1 MKRREFIVDKLDR
14 FSINNIR
21 KEYLNFFKSKGH
33 LTEQSFSLIPKND
46 KSLLLI
52 GAGMAPL
59 KKYFT
64 GAEVPPSKRMATCQ
78 KCVRTG
84 DVDNVGLTA
93 RHLTFFEMLG
103 NFSFGDYFKEEA
115 IAWAWELLTDVL
127 KIEKDRLWV
136 TVYLEDDEAENIW
149 HTKVGIPMERIV
161 RLGKDDN
168 FWELEVGPSGPCS
181 EIYYDTGDDRG
192 CGSPDC
198 KPGCD
203 CNRYIEIWNLVFT
216 QFDKDEKGVYHPL
229 PNPNI
234 DTGMGLERVA
244 AVLQD
249 KPTVFDVEPLN
260 LIVNKASEI
269 CRIPYGQNKKS
280 DIAMKI
286 ICDHSRAATFMI
298 GDGVIPSNEGRGYV
312 LRRLIRR
319 AIRRG
324 KSLGINGEFLTG
336 TAKVV
341 IDNWKEAYPVLSEK
355 ESYILKVL
363 SLEEERF
370 KKTIDQG
377 LELLMKEIQILK
389 ETDKKEL
396 EGKVAFKLYDTYGF
410 PSELTEEILK
420 ENGFSLN
427 KEQFIKVMEDHRQ
440 MARDARKSTG
450 ASGWKE
456 NDFTIDTDKTVFTG
470 YNNLEDSS
478 EVVAIVV
485 GSEQVNTINEGQS
498 GIIVV
503 DKTPFYAESG
513 GQTGDRG
520 EFIADD
526 MLAKVTDTHKL
537 NNDIFLHETNVV
549 KGSISVGD
557 SITAKVD
564 ADRRKNTAKNH
575 TCTHL
580 LHRVLRQMLGDH
592 VNQAGSY
599 VSEDRLRFDYTHFEA
614 VDHKTLKEI
623 EKRVNEA
630 ILADYMV
637 RTDILNIEEAKK
649 SGATALFDEKYQEKV
664 RVVSVGDFS
673 KELCGGTH
681 IDETAKIGLFK
692 IVSEGSIASG
702 IRRIEAITGR
712 AAINYLREL
721 DNLTDELSISM
732 KTTKDELLNK
742 VNMLKKEAK
751 DKDKEIQKLN
761 NELLRGNISE
771 ILDKYEEINGI
782 KLFALYLKD
791 KDANTLREIAD
802 RIKDKN
808 ESCAVIL
815 ASDLGDKVLFVSAV
829 TKDLVE
835 KGVHAGNMV
844 KEAAVIAGGG
854 GGGRPDFA
862 QAGGKNPGKI
872 DEAIEAVKKQLSMNK

>member
-1 MKRREFIVDKLDR
+1 MDKLDR

-64 GAEVPPSKRMATCQ
+64 GAEIPPAKRMATCQ

-84 DVDNVGLTA
+84 DVENVGLTA

-103 NFSFGDYFKEEA
+103 NFSFGDYFKNEA
-115 IAWAWELLTDVL
+115 IVWAWELLTDVL
-127 KIEKDRLWV
+127 KIDKDRLWV

-149 HTKVGIPMERIV
+149 HTKVGIPMEKIV

-181 EIYYDTGDDRG
+181 EIYYDTGEDRG

-203 CNRYIEIWNLVFT
+203 CNRFIEIWNLVFT
-216 QFDKDEKGVYHPL
+216 QFDKDEQGVYHPL

-244 AVLQD
+244 CVLQD
-249 KPTVFDVEPLN
+249 KPTVFDVEPLIF
-260 LIVNKASEI
+260 IVNKVSEI
-269 CRIPYGQNKKS
+269 CKIPYGQNLES
-280 DIAMKI
+280 DVAMKV

-319 AIRRG
+319 AIRKG
-324 KSLGINGEFLTG
+324 KSLGINGEFLTK

-341 IDNWKEAYPVLSEK
+341 IDNWKEVYPELGEK
-355 ESYILKVL
+355 EKYILKVL

-370 KKTIDQG
+370 KITIDQG
-377 LELLMKEIQILK
+377 LELLMKEIQLLK
-389 ETDKKEL
+389 ETNKKEL
-396 EGKVAFKLYDTYGF
+396 EGNVAFKLYDTYGF
-410 PSELTEEILK
+410 PSELTEEILM
-420 ENGFSLN
+420 ENGISLN
-427 KEQFIKVMEDHRQ
+427 KEQFNAEFEEHRQ
-440 MARDARKSTG
+440 MAREARKATG
-450 ASGWKE
+450 ASGWKD
-456 NDFTIDTDKTVFTG
+456 NDFTLDTDKTIFTG
-470 YNNLEDSS
+470 YNKLEDLS
-478 EVVAIVV
+478 EVIAIVV

-498 GIIVV
+498 GIIVL
-503 DKTPFYAESG
+503 DKTPFYAEGG
-513 GQTGDRG
+513 GQTGDTG
-520 EFIADD
+520 EFTADE
-526 MLAKVTDTHKL
+526 MLAKVTDTHKF
-537 NNDIFLHETNVV
+537 NNGIYLHDTNLV

-557 SITAKVD
+557 TITAKVNTD
-564 ADRRKNTAKNH
+564 QRNNTAKNH
-575 TCTHL
+575 TCTHI
-580 LHRVLRQMLGDH
+580 LHKVLREILGDH

-614 VDHKTLKEI
+614 LDKKTLKEI

-630 ILADYMV
+630 ILSDYTV
-637 RTDILNIEEAKK
+637 KTDILSMEEAKK
-649 SGATALFDEKYQEKV
+649 SGAVALFDEKYEEMV

-681 IDETAKIGLFK
+681 IDQTAKIGMFK
-692 IVSEGSIASG
+692 IISEGSIASG

-712 AAINYLREL
+712 AVIDYMQEL

-732 KTTKDELLNK
+732 KTTKDELLSK
-742 VNMLKKEAK
+742 VNLLKKEAK
-751 DKDKEIQKLN
+751 DKDKEIQRLN
-761 NELLRGNISE
+761 NEILKSNINE

-782 KLFALYLKD
+782 KLFAIKFKG

-802 RIKDKN
+802 KIRDKN

-829 TKDLVE
+829 TKDLA
-835 KGVHAGNMV
+835 KGGIHAGNMV
-844 KEAAVIAGGG
+844 KEAAMIAGGG

-862 QAGGKNPGKI
+862 QAGGKNPEKI
-872 DEAIEAVKKQLSMNK
+872 DEAISAVRKQISMMP

>member
-1 MKRREFIVDKLDR
+1 MDKLDR

-21 KEYLNFFKSKGH
+21 KQYLNFFKSKGH

-84 DVDNVGLTA
+84 DIDNVGLTA

-115 IAWAWELLTDVL
+115 IVWAWELLTEVL
-127 KIEKDRLWV
+127 KIDKNRLWV
-136 TVYLEDDEAENIW
+136 TVYLEDDEAEEIW

-181 EIYYDTGDDRG
+181 EIYYDTGREG
-192 CGSPDC
+192 CGCPDC

-203 CNRYIEIWNLVFT
+203 CNKYIEIWNLVFT

-244 AVLQD
+244 SVLQG
-249 KPTVFDVEPLN
+249 KPTVYDVEPLIY
-260 LIVNKASEI
+260 IVNKVSEI
-269 CRIPYGQNKKS
+269 SKIPYGQKNQN

-319 AIRRG
+319 AIRQG
-324 KSLGINGEFLTG
+324 KFLGIHNEFLTK
-336 TAKVV
+336 TVKVV
-341 IDNWKEAYPVLSEK
+341 IDNWKEAYPELSQK
-355 ESYILKVL
+355 ESYILKVV
-363 SLEEERF
+363 SLEEEKF
-370 KKTIDQG
+370 KITIDQG
-377 LELLMKEIQILK
+377 LELLMKEIQTLK
-389 ETDKKEL
+389 ETNQKVLD
-396 EGKVAFKLYDTYGF
+396 GKAAFKLYDTYGF
-410 PSELTEEILK
+410 PQELTDEILN

-427 KEQFIKVMEDHRQ
+427 KEEFLSVMEEYRQ
-440 MARDARKSTG
+440 MARNARKSTG
-450 ASGWKE
+450 ASGWKDNE
-456 NDFTIDTDKTVFTG
+456 FTLNTDKTIFTG
-470 YNNLEDSS
+470 YDNLTDNA
-478 EVVAIVV
+478 EVIAIIVD
-485 GSEQVNTINEGQS
+485 SEQVNTINEGQS
-498 GIIVV
+498 GIIVL
-503 DKTPFYAESG
+503 DRTPFYAEGG
-513 GQTGDRG
+513 GQKGDTG
-520 EFIADD
+520 EFVSNGS
-526 MLAKVTDTHKL
+526 LAKVTDTKKF
-537 NNDIFLHETNVV
+537 NNAIYLHETNVV
-549 KGSISVGD
+549 EGSISVGD
-557 SITAKVD
+557 KITADVNKD
-564 ADRRKNTAKNH
+564 QRKNTAKNH
-575 TCTHL
+575 TSTHI
-580 LHRVLRQMLGDH
+580 LHKVLKEILGDH

-614 VDHKTLKEI
+614 VDHETLKEI
-623 EKRVNEA
+623 ERRVNEA
-630 ILADYMV
+630 ILSDYQV
-637 RTDILNIEEAKK
+637 KTDILNIEQARK
-649 SGATALFDEKYQEKV
+649 SGAMALFDEKYDEMV

-673 KELCGGTH
+673 LELCGGTH

-712 AAINYLREL
+712 KAIEYLNEIH
-721 DNLTDELSISM
+721 NLTDELSLSM
-732 KTTKDELLNK
+732 KTTKDELLSK
-742 VNMLKKEAK
+742 VNLLKKESK
-751 DKDKEIQKLN
+751 EKDKEIQKLN
-761 NELLRGNISE
+761 NE
-771 ILDKYEEINGI
+771 ILKNNMSQILEKYDEINGI
-782 KLFALYLKD
+782 KLFAVKFKD
-791 KDANTLREIAD
+791 KDANSLREIAD
-802 RIKDKN
+802 KIKDKN

-829 TKDLVE
+829 TKDLVNN
-835 KGVHAGNMV
+835 GIHAGNMV
-844 KEAAVIAGGG
+844 KTAASIAGGG

-862 QAGGKNPGKI
+862 QAGGKNPEKI
-872 DEAIEAVKKQLSMNK
+872 DQAIEEVKKQIMNKNK

>member
-1 MKRREFIVDKLDR
+1 VDKLDR

-440 MARDARKSTG
+440 MARDARKATG

-456 NDFTIDTDKTVFTG
+456 NDFTIDTDKTIFIG
-470 YNNLEDSS
+470 YNNLEDSC

-557 SITAKVD
+557 TITAKVD

-782 KLFALYLKD
+782 KLFALSLKD

-835 KGVHAGNMV
+835 RGVHAGNMV

>member
-1 MKRREFIVDKLDR
+1 MDKLDR

-46 KSLLLI
+46 KSLLLV

-84 DVDNVGLTA
+84 DIDNVGLTA

-115 IAWAWELLTDVL
+115 IVWAWELLTDVL
-127 KIEKDRLWV
+127 KIDKDRLWV
-136 TVYLEDDEAENIW
+136 TVYLEDDEAEQIW
-149 HTKVGIPMERIV
+149 HKKVGIPMERIV

-181 EIYYDTGDDRG
+181 EIYYDTGADRG
-192 CGSPDC
+192 CDSSDC

-216 QFDKDEKGVYHPL
+216 QFDKDEQGVYHPL

-244 AVLQD
+244 SVLQD
-249 KPTVFDVEPLN
+249 KPTVFDVEPLIQIIKKVEEISD
-260 LIVNKASEI
+260 LKYGLDNK
-269 CRIPYGQNKKS
+269 Y
-280 DIAMKI
+280 DTAMKI

-319 AIRRG
+319 AIRQG
-324 KSLGINGEFLTG
+324 KSLGIHNEFLTK
-336 TAKVV
+336 TVKLV
-341 IDNWKEAYPVLSEK
+341 INNWKEAYPALAEK
-355 ESYILKVL
+355 ENYILKVVK
-363 SLEEERF
+363 LEEERF
-370 KKTIDQG
+370 KITIDQG
-377 LELLMKEIQILK
+377 LELLMKEIQTLK
-389 ETDKKEL
+389 DNNEKVFD
-396 EGKVAFKLYDTYGF
+396 GKSAFKLYDTYGF
-410 PSELTEEILK
+410 PSELTEEILN
-420 ENGFSLN
+420 ENNLSLN
-427 KEQFIKVMEDHRQ
+427 KEQLLTVMEDHRQ
-440 MARDARKSTG
+440 MARDARRSTG
-450 ASGWKE
+450 ASGWKD
-456 NDFTIDTDKTVFTG
+456 NDFTLEVDKTKFTG
-470 YNNLEDSS
+470 YNNLTDSA
-478 EVVAIVV
+478 EVIAIIVD
-485 GSEQVNTINEGQS
+485 SEQVNTIEEGQS
-498 GIIVV
+498 GIIVL
-503 DKTPFYAESG
+503 DKTPFYAEGG
-513 GQTGDRG
+513 GQNGDTG
-520 EFIADD
+520 EFIADG
-526 MLAKVTDTHKL
+526 MTALVTDTKKF
-537 NNDIFLHETNVV
+537 NNSIYLHETNIVN
-549 KGSISVGD
+549 GSISVGD
-557 SITAKVD
+557 KLTANVNKD
-564 ADRRKNTAKNH
+564 QRKNTAKNH
-575 TCTHL
+575 TCTHI
-580 LHRVLRQMLGDH
+580 LHKVLKEVLGQH

-614 VDHKTLKEI
+614 VDHETLKEI
-623 EKRVNEA
+623 ENKVNEA
-630 ILADYMV
+630 ILADYQV
-637 RTDILNIEEAKK
+637 NTDILSIDQARN
-649 SGATALFDEKYQEKV
+649 SGAMALFDEKYEDMV
-664 RVVSVGDFS
+664 RVVSVGDYS

-692 IVSEGSIASG
+692 ILSEGSIASG
-702 IRRIEAITGR
+702 VRRIEAITGR
-712 AAINYLREL
+712 KAIEYLNDL
-721 DNLTDELSISM
+721 NNLTDELSISM
-732 KTTKDELLNK
+732 KTTKEDLVSK
-742 VNMLKKEAK
+742 VNLLKKESK

-761 NELLRGNISE
+761 NEILKNNISQ

-782 KLFALYLKD
+782 KLFAIKFIN
-791 KDANTLREIAD
+791 KDANSLREIAD
-802 RIKDKN
+802 KIKDKN

-815 ASDLGDKVLFVSAV
+815 ASDLGDKVLFVAAV

-835 KGVHAGNMV
+835 KGIHAGNMV
-844 KEAAVIAGGG
+844 KIAASIAGGG

-872 DEAIEAVKKQLSMNK
+872 DEALEEVKKQISINK

>member
-1 MKRREFIVDKLDR
+1 MDKLDR

-64 GAEVPPSKRMATCQ
+64 GAEVPPAKRMATCQ

-84 DVDNVGLTA
+84 DIDNVGLTA

-127 KIEKDRLWV
+127 KIDKNRLWV
-136 TVYLEDDEAENIW
+136 TVYLEDDEAEEIW
-149 HTKVGIPMERIV
+149 HNKVGIPMERIV

-181 EIYYDTGDDRG
+181 EIYYDTGEDRG

-216 QFDKDEKGVYHPL
+216 QFDKDEQGVYHPL

-244 AVLQD
+244 SVLQD
-249 KPTVFDVEPLN
+249 KPTVFDVEPL
-260 LIVNKASEI
+260 LSIVKKAEEI
-269 CRIPYGQNKKS
+269 SGIKYGEDKKN
-280 DIAMKI
+280 DAAMKV
-286 ICDHSRAATFMI
+286 ICDHSRAAAFMI

-324 KSLGINGEFLTG
+324 KFLGIHNEFLTN
-336 TAKVV
+336 TVKVV
-341 IDNWKEAYPVLSEK
+341 IDNWKEAYPELSEK
-355 ESYILKVL
+355 ESYILKVV
-363 SLEEERF
+363 SLEEEKF
-370 KKTIDQG
+370 KITIDQG

-389 ETDKKEL
+389 ETNE
-396 EGKVAFKLYDTYGF
+396 KVLDAKAAFKLYDTYGF
-410 PSELTEEILK
+410 PSELTEEILN

-427 KEQFIKVMEDHRQ
+427 KEQLRQVMEEHRQ
-440 MARDARKSTG
+440 MARDARRSTG
-450 ASGWKE
+450 ASGWKD
-456 NDFTIDTDKTVFTG
+456 NDFTIDTDKTIFTG
-470 YNNLEDSS
+470 YNNLTDTS
-478 EVVAIVV
+478 EVIAITVD
-485 GSEQVNTINEGQS
+485 SEQVNTINEGQC
-498 GIIVV
+498 GIIVL
-503 DKTPFYAESG
+503 DKTPFYAEGG
-513 GQTGDRG
+513 GQTGDTG
-520 EFIADD
+520 ELIAEDT
-526 MLAKVTDTHKL
+526 LAKVADTRKF
-537 NNDIFLHETNVV
+537 NNSVYLHEINVI

-557 SITAKVD
+557 KLTAKVN
-564 ADRRKNTAKNH
+564 ANQRKNTAKNH
-575 TCTHL
+575 TTTHI
-580 LHRVLRQMLGDH
+580 LHKVLKEMLGQH

-614 VDHKTLKEI
+614 VSHETLKEI
-623 EKRVNEA
+623 EKKVNEA
-630 ILADYMV
+630 ILADYQV
-637 RTDILNIEEAKK
+637 KTDILDIEQARN
-649 SGATALFDEKYQEKV
+649 SGAMALFDEKYDEMV

-692 IVSEGSIASG
+692 IISEGSIASG
-702 IRRIEAITGR
+702 VRRIEAITGR
-712 AAINYLREL
+712 AAIEYLDEL
-721 DNLTDELSISM
+721 DNLTEELSLSM
-732 KTTKDELLNK
+732 KTSKDDLLSK
-742 VNMLKKEAK
+742 VNLLKKESK
-751 DKDKEIQKLN
+751 EKDKEIQKLN
-761 NELLRGNISE
+761 NEILKNNISQ
-771 ILDKYEEINGI
+771 ILDEYEEINGI
-782 KLFALYLKD
+782 KLFALKFKD
-791 KDANTLREIAD
+791 KDANSLREIAD
-802 RIKDKN
+802 KIKDKN
-808 ESCAVIL
+808 ESCAVFI

-829 TKDLVE
+829 TKDLVQ
-835 KGVHAGNMV
+835 KGIHAGNMV
-844 KEAAVIAGGG
+844 KKAATIAGGG

-862 QAGGKNPGKI
+862 QAGGKNPGKT
-872 DEAIEAVKKQLSMNK
+872 DEAINEVKRMISGK

>member
-1 MKRREFIVDKLDR
+1 MDKLDR

-269 CRIPYGQNKKS
+269 CRIPYGQNKQS

-440 MARDARKSTG
+440 MARDARKATG

-456 NDFTIDTDKTVFTG
+456 NDFTIDTDKTIFIG
-470 YNNLEDSS
+470 YNNLEDSC

-520 EFIADD
+520 KFIADD

-557 SITAKVD
+557 TITAKVD

-782 KLFALYLKD
+782 KLFALSLKD

-835 KGVHAGNMV
+835 RGVHAGNMV

>member
-1 MKRREFIVDKLDR
+1 VDKIDR

-64 GAEVPPSKRMATCQ
+64 GAEIPPAKRMATCQ

-84 DVDNVGLTA
+84 DVENVGLTA

-103 NFSFGDYFKEEA
+103 NFSFGDYFKNEA
-115 IAWAWELLTDVL
+115 IVWAWELLTDVL
-127 KIEKDRLWV
+127 KIDKDRLWV

-149 HTKVGIPMERIV
+149 HTKVGIPMEKIV

-181 EIYYDTGDDRG
+181 EIYYDTGEDRG
-192 CGSPDC
+192 CGSTDC

-203 CNRYIEIWNLVFT
+203 CNRFIEIWNLVFT
-216 QFDKDEKGVYHPL
+216 QFDKDEEGVYHPL

-244 AVLQD
+244 CVLQD
-249 KPTVFDVEPLN
+249 KPTVFDVEPLVF
-260 LIVNKASEI
+260 IVNKVSEI
-269 CRIPYGQNKKS
+269 CKIPYGQNLES
-280 DIAMKI
+280 DVAMKV

-319 AIRRG
+319 AIRKG
-324 KSLGINGEFLTG
+324 KSLGINGEFLTK

-341 IDNWKEAYPVLSEK
+341 IDNWKEVYPELGEK
-355 ESYILKVL
+355 EKYILKVL

-370 KKTIDQG
+370 KITIDQG
-377 LELLMKEIQILK
+377 LELLMKEIQKLK
-389 ETDKKEL
+389 ETNKKEL
-396 EGKVAFKLYDTYGF
+396 DGNVAFKLYDTYGF

-427 KEQFIKVMEDHRQ
+427 KEQFNAEFEEHRQ
-440 MARDARKSTG
+440 MAREARKTTG
-450 ASGWKE
+450 ASGWKD
-456 NDFTIDTDKTVFTG
+456 NDFTLDTDKTIFTG
-470 YNNLEDSS
+470 YNKLEDIS
-478 EVVAIVV
+478 EVIAIVV

-498 GIIVV
+498 GIIVL
-503 DKTPFYAESG
+503 DKTPFYAEGG
-513 GQTGDRG
+513 GQTGDSG
-520 EFIADD
+520 EFTADE
-526 MLAKVTDTHKL
+526 MLAKVTDTHKF
-537 NNDIFLHETNVV
+537 NNGIYLHDTNLV

-557 SITAKVD
+557 TITAKVND
-564 ADRRKNTAKNH
+564 DQRKNTAKNH
-575 TCTHL
+575 TCTHI
-580 LHRVLRQMLGDH
+580 LHKVLREILGDH

-614 VDHKTLKEI
+614 LDKKTLKEI

-630 ILADYMV
+630 ILSDYTV
-637 RTDILNIEEAKK
+637 KTDILSMEEAKK
-649 SGATALFDEKYQEKV
+649 SGAVALFDEKYEEMV

-681 IDETAKIGLFK
+681 IDQTAKIGMFK
-692 IVSEGSIASG
+692 IISEGSIASG

-712 AAINYLREL
+712 AAIDYMQEL
-721 DNLTDELSISM
+721 DNLIDELSISM
-732 KTTKDELLNK
+732 KTTKDELLSKANL
-742 VNMLKKEAK
+742 LKKEAK
-751 DKDKEIQKLN
+751 EKDKEIQRLN
-761 NELLRGNISE
+761 NEILKSNINE

-782 KLFALYLKD
+782 KLFAIKFKD

-802 RIKDKN
+802 KIRDKN
-808 ESCAVIL
+808 ESCAIIL

-829 TKDLVE
+829 TKDLA
-835 KGVHAGNMV
+835 KGGIHAGNMV

-862 QAGGKNPGKI
+862 QAGGKNPEKI
-872 DEAIEAVKKQLSMNK
+872 DEAINAVRKQIASI

>member
-1 MKRREFIVDKLDR
+1 MDKLDR

-440 MARDARKSTG
+440 MARDARKATG

-456 NDFTIDTDKTVFTG
+456 NDFTIDTDKTIFIG
-470 YNNLEDSS
+470 YNNLEDSC

-557 SITAKVD
+557 TITAKVD

-782 KLFALYLKD
+782 KLFALSLKD

-835 KGVHAGNMV
+835 RGVHAGNMV

>member
-1 MKRREFIVDKLDR
+1 MDKLDR

-21 KEYLNFFKSKGH
+21 KQYLNFFKSKGH

-84 DVDNVGLTA
+84 DIDNVGLTA

-115 IAWAWELLTDVL
+115 IVWAWELLTEVL
-127 KIEKDRLWV
+127 KIDKNRLWV
-136 TVYLEDDEAENIW
+136 TVYLEDDEAEEIW

-181 EIYYDTGDDRG
+181 EIYYDTGREG
-192 CGSPDC
+192 CGCPDC

-203 CNRYIEIWNLVFT
+203 CNKYIEIWNLVFT

-244 AVLQD
+244 SVLQG
-249 KPTVFDVEPLN
+249 KPTVYDVEPLIY
-260 LIVNKASEI
+260 IVNKVSEI
-269 CRIPYGQNKKS
+269 SKIPYGQKNQN

-319 AIRRG
+319 AIRQG
-324 KSLGINGEFLTG
+324 KFLGIHNEFLTK
-336 TAKVV
+336 TVKVV
-341 IDNWKEAYPVLSEK
+341 IDNWKEAYPELSQK
-355 ESYILKVL
+355 ESYILKVV
-363 SLEEERF
+363 SLEEEKF
-370 KKTIDQG
+370 KITIDQG
-377 LELLMKEIQILK
+377 LELLMKEIQTLK
-389 ETDKKEL
+389 ETNQKVLD
-396 EGKVAFKLYDTYGF
+396 GKAAFKLYDTYGF
-410 PSELTEEILK
+410 PQELTDEILN

-427 KEQFIKVMEDHRQ
+427 KEEFLSVMEEHRQ
-440 MARDARKSTG
+440 MARNARKSTG
-450 ASGWKE
+450 ASGWKDNE
-456 NDFTIDTDKTVFTG
+456 FTLNTDKTIFTG
-470 YNNLEDSS
+470 YDNLTDNA
-478 EVVAIVV
+478 EVIAIIVD
-485 GSEQVNTINEGQS
+485 SEQVNTINEGQS
-498 GIIVV
+498 GIIVL
-503 DKTPFYAESG
+503 DRTPFYAEGG
-513 GQTGDRG
+513 GQKGDTG
-520 EFIADD
+520 EFVSNGS
-526 MLAKVTDTHKL
+526 LAKVTDTKKF
-537 NNDIFLHETNVV
+537 NNAIYLHETNVV
-549 KGSISVGD
+549 EGSISVGD
-557 SITAKVD
+557 KITADVNKD
-564 ADRRKNTAKNH
+564 QRKNTAKNH
-575 TCTHL
+575 TSTHI
-580 LHRVLRQMLGDH
+580 LHKVLKEILGDH

-614 VDHKTLKEI
+614 VDHETLKEI
-623 EKRVNEA
+623 ERRVNEA
-630 ILADYMV
+630 ILSDYQV
-637 RTDILNIEEAKK
+637 KTDILNIEQARK
-649 SGATALFDEKYQEKV
+649 SGAMALFDEKYDEMV

-673 KELCGGTH
+673 LELCGGTH

-712 AAINYLREL
+712 KAIEYLNEIH
-721 DNLTDELSISM
+721 NLTDELSLSM
-732 KTTKDELLNK
+732 KTTKDELLSK
-742 VNMLKKEAK
+742 VNLLKKESK
-751 DKDKEIQKLN
+751 EKDKEIQKLN
-761 NELLRGNISE
+761 NEILKNNISQ
-771 ILDKYEEINGI
+771 ILEKYDEINGI
-782 KLFALYLKD
+782 KLFAVKFKD
-791 KDANTLREIAD
+791 KDANSLREIAD
-802 RIKDKN
+802 KIKDKN

-829 TKDLVE
+829 TKDLVNN
-835 KGVHAGNMV
+835 GIHAGNMV
-844 KEAAVIAGGG
+844 KTAASIAGGG

-862 QAGGKNPGKI
+862 QAGGKNPEKI
-872 DEAIEAVKKQLSMNK
+872 DQAIEEVKKQIMNKNK

>member
-1 MKRREFIVDKLDR
+1 MDKLDR

-21 KEYLNFFKSKGH
+21 KEYLNFFKSKEH

-64 GAEVPPSKRMATCQ
+64 GAEVPPAKRMATCQ

-84 DVDNVGLTA
+84 DIDNVGLTA

-127 KIEKDRLWV
+127 KIDKNRLWV
-136 TVYLEDDEAENIW
+136 TVYLEDDEAEEIW

-216 QFDKDEKGVYHPL
+216 QFDKDEQGVYHPL

-249 KPTVFDVEPLN
+249 KPTVFDVEPL
-260 LIVNKASEI
+260 LSIVKKAEEI
-269 CRIPYGQNKKS
+269 SGIKYGENIKY
-280 DIAMKI
+280 DTAMKI

-319 AIRRG
+319 AIRQG
-324 KSLGINGEFLTG
+324 KFLGIHNEFLTK
-336 TAKVV
+336 TVKVV
-341 IDNWKEAYPVLSEK
+341 IDNWKEAYPELSEK
-355 ESYILKVL
+355 ESYILKVV
-363 SLEEERF
+363 SLEEEKF
-370 KKTIDQG
+370 KITIDQG
-377 LELLMKEIQILK
+377 LELLMKEIQSLK
-389 ETDKKEL
+389 ETNKKVL
-396 EGKVAFKLYDTYGF
+396 DGKAAFKLYDTYGF
-410 PSELTEEILK
+410 PSELTEEILN

-427 KEQFIKVMEDHRQ
+427 KEQLRQVMEEHRQ
-440 MARDARKSTG
+440 MAREARRSTG
-450 ASGWKE
+450 ASGWK
-456 NDFTIDTDKTVFTG
+456 DDDLTIDTDKTIFTG
-470 YNNLEDSS
+470 YNNLTDTS
-478 EVVAIVV
+478 EVIAIIVD
-485 GSEQVNTINEGQS
+485 SEQVNTINEGQS
-498 GIIVV
+498 GIIVL
-503 DKTPFYAESG
+503 DKTPFYAEGG

-526 MLAKVTDTHKL
+526 TLAEVTDTKKF
-537 NNDIFLHETNVV
+537 NNSIYIHETNVV
-549 KGSISVGD
+549 RGSISAGD
-557 SITAKVD
+557 KLTAKVNSD
-564 ADRRKNTAKNH
+564 QRKNTAKNH
-575 TCTHL
+575 TCTHILHKVLKEL
-580 LHRVLRQMLGDH
+580 LGQH

-599 VSEDRLRFDYTHFEA
+599 VSQDRLRFDYTHFEA
-614 VDHKTLKEI
+614 VDHETLKEI

-630 ILADYMV
+630 ILADYQV
-637 RTDILNIEEAKK
+637 KTDVLSIEQARN
-649 SGATALFDEKYQEKV
+649 SGAMALFDEKYDEMV

-702 IRRIEAITGR
+702 VRRIEAITGR
-712 AAINYLREL
+712 SAIEYLNEL
-721 DNLTDELSISM
+721 ADLTDELSLSM
-732 KTTKDELLNK
+732 KTTKDELISK
-742 VNMLKKEAK
+742 VNLLKKESK
-751 DKDKEIQKLN
+751 EKDKEIQKLN
-761 NELLRGNISE
+761 NEILKNNISQ

-782 KLFALYLKD
+782 KLFALKFKD
-791 KDANTLREIAD
+791 KDANSLREIAD
-802 RIKDKN
+802 KIKDKN
-808 ESCAVIL
+808 ESCAVII

-829 TKDLVE
+829 TKDLVQR
-835 KGVHAGNMV
+835 GIHAGNMV
-844 KEAAVIAGGG
+844 KKAASIAGGG

-872 DEAIEAVKKQLSMNK
+872 DEAINEVRKMVSKQ

>member
-1 MKRREFIVDKLDR
+1 MDKIDR

-64 GAEVPPSKRMATCQ
+64 GAEIPPAKRMATCQ

-84 DVDNVGLTA
+84 DVENVGLTA

-103 NFSFGDYFKEEA
+103 NFSFGDYFKNEA
-115 IAWAWELLTDVL
+115 IVWAWELLTDVL
-127 KIEKDRLWV
+127 KIDKDRLWV

-149 HTKVGIPMERIV
+149 HTKVGIPMEKIV

-181 EIYYDTGDDRG
+181 EIYYDTGEDRG
-192 CGSPDC
+192 CGSTDC

-203 CNRYIEIWNLVFT
+203 CNRFIEIWNLVFT
-216 QFDKDEKGVYHPL
+216 QFDKDEEGVYHPL

-244 AVLQD
+244 CVLQD
-249 KPTVFDVEPLN
+249 KPTVFDVEPLVF
-260 LIVNKASEI
+260 IVNKVSEI
-269 CRIPYGQNKKS
+269 CKIPYGQNLES
-280 DIAMKI
+280 DVAMKV

-319 AIRRG
+319 AIRKG
-324 KSLGINGEFLTG
+324 KSLGINGEFLTK

-341 IDNWKEAYPVLSEK
+341 IDNWKEVYPELGEK
-355 ESYILKVL
+355 EKYILKVL

-370 KKTIDQG
+370 KITIDQG
-377 LELLMKEIQILK
+377 LELLMKEIQKLK
-389 ETDKKEL
+389 ETNKKEL
-396 EGKVAFKLYDTYGF
+396 DGNVAFKLYDTYGF

-427 KEQFIKVMEDHRQ
+427 KEQFNAEFEEHRQ
-440 MARDARKSTG
+440 MAREARKTTG
-450 ASGWKE
+450 ASGWKD
-456 NDFTIDTDKTVFTG
+456 NDFTLDTDKTIFTG
-470 YNNLEDSS
+470 YNKLEDIS
-478 EVVAIVV
+478 EVIAIVV

-498 GIIVV
+498 GIIVL
-503 DKTPFYAESG
+503 DKTPFYAEGG
-513 GQTGDRG
+513 GQTGDSG
-520 EFIADD
+520 EFTADE
-526 MLAKVTDTHKL
+526 MLAKVTDTHKF
-537 NNDIFLHETNVV
+537 NNGIYLHDTNLV

-557 SITAKVD
+557 TITAKVND
-564 ADRRKNTAKNH
+564 DQRKNTAKNH
-575 TCTHL
+575 TCTHI
-580 LHRVLRQMLGDH
+580 LHKVLREILGDH

-614 VDHKTLKEI
+614 LDKKTLKEI

-630 ILADYMV
+630 ILSDYTV
-637 RTDILNIEEAKK
+637 KTDILSMEEAKK
-649 SGATALFDEKYQEKV
+649 AGAVALFDEKYEEMV

-681 IDETAKIGLFK
+681 IDQTAKIGMFK
-692 IVSEGSIASG
+692 IISEGSIASG

-712 AAINYLREL
+712 AAIDYMQEL

-732 KTTKDELLNK
+732 KTTKDELLSKANL
-742 VNMLKKEAK
+742 LKKEAK
-751 DKDKEIQKLN
+751 EKDKEIQRLN
-761 NELLRGNISE
+761 NEILKSNINE

-782 KLFALYLKD
+782 KLFAIKFKD

-802 RIKDKN
+802 KIRDKN
-808 ESCAVIL
+808 ESCAIIL

-829 TKDLVE
+829 TKDLA
-835 KGVHAGNMV
+835 KGGIHAGNMV

-862 QAGGKNPGKI
+862 QAGGKNPEKI
-872 DEAIEAVKKQLSMNK
+872 DEAINAVRKQIASI

>member
-1 MKRREFIVDKLDR
+1 MI
-14 FSINNIR
+14 
-21 KEYLNFFKSKGH
+21 
-33 LTEQSFSLIPKND
+33 
-46 KSLLLI
+46 
-52 GAGMAPL
+52 
-59 KKYFT
+59 
-64 GAEVPPSKRMATCQ
+64 
-78 KCVRTG
+78 
-84 DVDNVGLTA
+84 
-93 RHLTFFEMLG
+93 
-103 NFSFGDYFKEEA
+103 
-115 IAWAWELLTDVL
+115 
-127 KIEKDRLWV
+127 
-136 TVYLEDDEAENIW
+136 
-149 HTKVGIPMERIV
+149 
-161 RLGKDDN
+161 LGKDDN

-440 MARDARKSTG
+440 MARDARKATG

-456 NDFTIDTDKTVFTG
+456 NDFTIDTDKTIFIG
-470 YNNLEDSS
+470 YNNLEDSC

-557 SITAKVD
+557 TITAKVD

-782 KLFALYLKD
+782 KLFALSLKD

-835 KGVHAGNMV
+835 RGVHAGNMV

>member
-1 MKRREFIVDKLDR
+1 MDKLDR

-557 SITAKVD
+557 TITAKVD

-782 KLFALYLKD
+782 KLFALSLKD

-835 KGVHAGNMV
+835 RGVHAGNMV

>member
-1 MKRREFIVDKLDR
+1 MDKLDR

-33 LTEQSFSLIPKND
+33 LTEQSYSLIPKND

-64 GAEVPPSKRMATCQ
+64 GAEVPPAKRMATCQ

-84 DVDNVGLTA
+84 DIDNVGLTA

-127 KIEKDRLWV
+127 KIDKNRLWV
-136 TVYLEDDEAENIW
+136 TVYLEDDEAEEIW
-149 HTKVGIPMERIV
+149 HNKVGIPMERIV

-181 EIYYDTGDDRG
+181 EIYYDTGEDRG

-216 QFDKDEKGVYHPL
+216 QFDKDEQGVYHPL

-244 AVLQD
+244 SVLQD
-249 KPTVFDVEPLN
+249 KPTVFDVEPL
-260 LIVNKASEI
+260 LSIVKKAEEI
-269 CRIPYGQNKKS
+269 SGIKYGEDKKN
-280 DIAMKI
+280 DAAMKV
-286 ICDHSRAATFMI
+286 ICDHSRAAAFMI

-324 KSLGINGEFLTG
+324 KFLGIHNEFLTN
-336 TAKVV
+336 TVKVV
-341 IDNWKEAYPVLSEK
+341 IDNWKEAYPELSEK
-355 ESYILKVL
+355 ESYILKVV
-363 SLEEERF
+363 SLEEEKF
-370 KKTIDQG
+370 KITIDQG

-389 ETDKKEL
+389 ETNE
-396 EGKVAFKLYDTYGF
+396 KVLDAKAAFKLYDTYGF
-410 PSELTEEILK
+410 PSELTEEILN

-427 KEQFIKVMEDHRQ
+427 KEQLRQVMEEHRQ
-440 MARDARKSTG
+440 MARDARRSTG
-450 ASGWKE
+450 ASGWKD
-456 NDFTIDTDKTVFTG
+456 NDFTIDTDKTIFTG
-470 YNNLEDSS
+470 YNNLTDTS
-478 EVVAIVV
+478 EVIAITVD
-485 GSEQVNTINEGQS
+485 SEQVNTINEGQC
-498 GIIVV
+498 GIIVL
-503 DKTPFYAESG
+503 DKTPFYAEGG
-513 GQTGDRG
+513 GQTGDTG
-520 EFIADD
+520 ELIAEDT
-526 MLAKVTDTHKL
+526 LAKVADTRKF
-537 NNDIFLHETNVV
+537 NNSVYLHEINVI

-557 SITAKVD
+557 KLTAKVNTNQ
-564 ADRRKNTAKNH
+564 RKNTAKNH
-575 TCTHL
+575 TTTHI
-580 LHRVLRQMLGDH
+580 LHKVLKEMLGQH

-614 VDHKTLKEI
+614 VSHETLKEI
-623 EKRVNEA
+623 EKKVNEA
-630 ILADYMV
+630 ILADYQV
-637 RTDILNIEEAKK
+637 KTDILDIEQARN
-649 SGATALFDEKYQEKV
+649 SGAMALFDEKYDEMV

-692 IVSEGSIASG
+692 IISEGSIASG
-702 IRRIEAITGR
+702 VRRIEAITGR
-712 AAINYLREL
+712 AAIEYLDEL
-721 DNLTDELSISM
+721 DNLTEELSLSM
-732 KTTKDELLNK
+732 KTSKDDLLSK
-742 VNMLKKEAK
+742 VNLLKKESK
-751 DKDKEIQKLN
+751 EKDKEIQKLN
-761 NELLRGNISE
+761 NEILKNNISQ
-771 ILDKYEEINGI
+771 ILDEYEEINGI
-782 KLFALYLKD
+782 KLFALKFKD
-791 KDANTLREIAD
+791 KDANSLREIAD
-802 RIKDKN
+802 KIKDKN
-808 ESCAVIL
+808 ESCAVFI

-829 TKDLVE
+829 TKDLVQ
-835 KGVHAGNMV
+835 KGIHAGNMV
-844 KEAAVIAGGG
+844 KKAATIAGGG

-862 QAGGKNPGKI
+862 QAGGKNPGKT
-872 DEAIEAVKKQLSMNK
+872 DEAINEVKRVISEQ

>member
-1 MKRREFIVDKLDR
+1 MDKLDR

-21 KEYLNFFKSKGH
+21 KEYLNFFKSKDH

-84 DVDNVGLTA
+84 DIDNVGLTA

-127 KIEKDRLWV
+127 KIDKDRLWV
-136 TVYLEDDEAENIW
+136 TVYLEDDEAEQIW

-161 RLGKDDN
+161 RLGKEDN

-234 DTGMGLERVA
+234 DTGFGLERVA

-249 KPTVFDVEPLN
+249 KPTVFDVEPLIF
-260 LIVNKASEI
+260 IVNKVSEI
-269 CRIPYGQNKKS
+269 CSIPYGQNRQS
-280 DIAMKI
+280 DVAMKI

-319 AIRRG
+319 AIRKG
-324 KSLGINGEFLTG
+324 KSLGINGEFLTK

-341 IDNWKEAYPVLSEK
+341 IDNWKEAYPELAEK
-355 ESYILKVL
+355 ESYLIKVI
-363 SLEEERF
+363 SLEEEKF
-370 KKTIDQG
+370 KITIDQG
-377 LELLMKEIQILK
+377 LELLMKEIQLLK
-389 ETDKKEL
+389 DTNKKEL
-396 EGKVAFKLYDTYGF
+396 DGNIAFKLYDTYGF

-420 ENGFSLN
+420 ENGFGLN
-427 KEQFIKVMEDHRQ
+427 KEQLSTAMEEHRQ
-440 MARDARKSTG
+440 MARNARKSTG
-450 ASGWKE
+450 ASGWKD
-456 NDFTIDTDKTVFTG
+456 NDFTLDTDKTIFTG
-470 YNNLEDSS
+470 YNKLEDNS
-478 EVVAIVV
+478 EVIAIVV
-485 GSEQVNTINEGQS
+485 ESEQVNTINEGQS
-498 GIIVV
+498 GILVL
-503 DKTPFYAESG
+503 DKSPFYAEGG
-513 GQTGDRG
+513 GQTGDEG
-520 EFIADD
+520 EFIAHE
-526 MLAKVTDTHKL
+526 MLAKVADTKKF
-537 NNDIFLHETNVV
+537 NNDIYLHYTNVV

-557 SITAKVD
+557 TIRAKIN

-575 TCTHL
+575 TCTHI
-580 LHRVLRQMLGDH
+580 LHKVLKEMLGDH

-599 VSEDRLRFDYTHFEA
+599 VSQDRLRFDYTHFEA
-614 VDHKTLKEI
+614 LDKKILKEI

-630 ILADYMV
+630 ILSDYTV
-637 RTDILNIEEAKK
+637 KTDILSMEEAKK
-649 SGATALFDEKYQEKV
+649 SGAVALFDEKYEEMV

-681 IDETAKIGLFK
+681 IDETAKIGMFK
-692 IVSEGSIASG
+692 IISEGSIASG

-712 AAINYLREL
+712 AAIDYMQEL
-721 DNLTDELSISM
+721 DSLTDELSISM
-732 KTTKDELLNK
+732 KTTKDELLSR
-742 VNMLKKEAK
+742 VNLLKKEAK
-751 DKDKEIQKLN
+751 DKDKEIQRLN
-761 NELLRGNISE
+761 NEILKSNINE

-782 KLFALYLKD
+782 KLFALKFKD
-791 KDANTLREIAD
+791 KDANSLREIAD
-802 RIKDKN
+802 KIRDKN

-829 TKDLVE
+829 TKDLV
-835 KGVHAGNMV
+835 KSGIHAGNMV

-862 QAGGKNPGKI
+862 QAGGKNPEKI
-872 DEAIEAVKKQLSMNK
+872 DEAINAVRKQIASF

>member
-1 MKRREFIVDKLDR
+1 MDKLDR

-64 GAEVPPSKRMATCQ
+64 GAEVPPAKRMATCQ

-84 DVDNVGLTA
+84 DIDNVGLTA

-127 KIEKDRLWV
+127 KIDKNRLWV
-136 TVYLEDDEAENIW
+136 TVYLEDDEAEEIW
-149 HTKVGIPMERIV
+149 HNKVGIPMERIV

-181 EIYYDTGDDRG
+181 EIYYDTGEDRG

-216 QFDKDEKGVYHPL
+216 QFDKDEQGVYHPL

-244 AVLQD
+244 SVLQD
-249 KPTVFDVEPLN
+249 KPTVFDVEPL
-260 LIVNKASEI
+260 LSIVKKAEEI
-269 CRIPYGQNKKS
+269 SGIKYGEDKKN
-280 DIAMKI
+280 DAAMKV
-286 ICDHSRAATFMI
+286 ICDHSRAAAFMI

-324 KSLGINGEFLTG
+324 KFLGIHNEFLTN
-336 TAKVV
+336 TVKVV
-341 IDNWKEAYPVLSEK
+341 IDNWKEAYPELSEK
-355 ESYILKVL
+355 ESYILKVV
-363 SLEEERF
+363 SLEEEKF
-370 KKTIDQG
+370 KITIDQG

-389 ETDKKEL
+389 ETNE
-396 EGKVAFKLYDTYGF
+396 KVLDAKAAFKLYDTYGF
-410 PSELTEEILK
+410 PSELTEEILN

-427 KEQFIKVMEDHRQ
+427 KEQLRQVMEEHRQ
-440 MARDARKSTG
+440 MARDARRSTG
-450 ASGWKE
+450 ASGWKD
-456 NDFTIDTDKTVFTG
+456 NDFTIDTDKTIFTG
-470 YNNLEDSS
+470 YNNLTDTS
-478 EVVAIVV
+478 EVIAITVD
-485 GSEQVNTINEGQS
+485 SEQVNTINEGQC
-498 GIIVV
+498 GIIVL
-503 DKTPFYAESG
+503 DKTPFYAEGG
-513 GQTGDRG
+513 GQTGDTG
-520 EFIADD
+520 ELIAEDT
-526 MLAKVTDTHKL
+526 LAKVADTRKF
-537 NNDIFLHETNVV
+537 NNSVYLHEINVI

-557 SITAKVD
+557 KLTAKVN
-564 ADRRKNTAKNH
+564 ANQRKNTAKNH
-575 TCTHL
+575 TTTHI
-580 LHRVLRQMLGDH
+580 LHKVLKEMLGQH

-614 VDHKTLKEI
+614 VSHETLKEI
-623 EKRVNEA
+623 EKKVNEA
-630 ILADYMV
+630 ILADYQV
-637 RTDILNIEEAKK
+637 KTDILDIEQARN
-649 SGATALFDEKYQEKV
+649 SGAMALFDEKYDEMV

-692 IVSEGSIASG
+692 IISEGSIASG
-702 IRRIEAITGR
+702 VRRIEAITGR
-712 AAINYLREL
+712 AAIEYLDEL
-721 DNLTDELSISM
+721 DNLTEELSLSM
-732 KTTKDELLNK
+732 KTSKDDLLSK
-742 VNMLKKEAK
+742 VNLLKKESK
-751 DKDKEIQKLN
+751 EKDKEIQKLN
-761 NELLRGNISE
+761 NEILKNNISQ
-771 ILDKYEEINGI
+771 ILDEYEEINGI
-782 KLFALYLKD
+782 KLFALKFKD
-791 KDANTLREIAD
+791 KDANSLREIAD
-802 RIKDKN
+802 KIKDKN
-808 ESCAVIL
+808 ESCAVFI

-829 TKDLVE
+829 TKDLVQ
-835 KGVHAGNMV
+835 KGIHAGNMV
-844 KEAAVIAGGG
+844 KKAATIAGGG

-862 QAGGKNPGKI
+862 QAGGKNPGKT
-872 DEAIEAVKKQLSMNK
+872 DEAINEVKRVISQQGIFS